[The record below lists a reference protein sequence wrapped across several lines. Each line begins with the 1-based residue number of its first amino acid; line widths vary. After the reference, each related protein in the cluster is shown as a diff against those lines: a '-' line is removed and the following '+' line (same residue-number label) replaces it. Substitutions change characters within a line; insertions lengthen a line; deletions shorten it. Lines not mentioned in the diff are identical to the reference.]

1 MTTNVNQVLHYQSA
15 HRGGQYKLLGAQPQA
30 W

>member
-1 MTTNVNQVLHYQSA
+1 MTTKVNLVLHYQSP
-15 HRGGQYKLLGAQPQA
+15 HKGRQYKLPGAQPQA

>member
-1 MTTNVNQVLHYQSA
+1 MTTKVNLVLHYQSP
-15 HRGGQYKLLGAQPQA
+15 HRGGQYKLLGAQSQA